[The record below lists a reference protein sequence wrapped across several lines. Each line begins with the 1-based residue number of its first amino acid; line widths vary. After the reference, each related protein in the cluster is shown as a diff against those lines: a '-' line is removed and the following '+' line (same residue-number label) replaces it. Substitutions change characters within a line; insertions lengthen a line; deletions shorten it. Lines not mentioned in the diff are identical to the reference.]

1 MNQNITEY
9 KNKPGDFKMY
19 YCKASIKDGYYI
31 TNGDEHFYHFM
42 GKNTCY
48 SIPELLHPEDADG
61 FLEAVERLQ
70 EAPQCLIARIKDSEG
85 QYKCVYMVLEY
96 NGRVFDGFRSFD
108 MKMCNI
114 MEITER
120 YAVYEGLVR
129 KYRTFMTIF
138 QGMFLEYDFATDDLK
153 VYEYRNNQSKSVC
166 HTRLEELN
174 GRIQQ
179 DAGLTGVQ
187 KAEFRVLY
195 EAVKN
200 GRDRIKSGIDAAVF
214 HEKTENVRYE
224 CRLRT
229 MYKDD
234 MHDKVIGIIE
244 VVSNVKPK
252 KRYYLTEEA
261 YDAGTGLLNK
271 RAINEYALE
280 KIHAKSE
287 GVYLAI
293 MDVDDFKRIN
303 DGFGHM
309 FGDEV
314 LAKVAEIIRSVLNA
328 RGAAGRFG
336 GDEFMV
342 VFEEI
347 DSETTLRRI
356 LKTIS
361 KHIQWAFEDVEGL
374 TVTTS
379 IGIAKCPDD
388 GVIYEELFQKADKCL
403 YIAKAKGKNRFII
416 YDEAKHGTVVNEE
429 AANRNIGLKANISE
443 AEKHAVISE
452 LILKLHREGKDALHD
467 TMEQMQIYF
476 DIDGIALYAGEDMH
490 RTGCVGKYV
499 NPIENLTFMFEPE
512 YQAYFDEQGFYIEGV
527 MARLEN
533 KVPLA
538 YRMYTEQENKEMIQC
553 AVLDGN
559 KPLAVVAF
567 DFFNRAPKLGT
578 LDKGLIKIAGRMM
591 AQVIAETESRQSP
604 NVADT
609 WLVARGN
616 KY

>member
-9 KNKPGDFKMY
+9 KNKPGEFQMY
-19 YCKASIKDGYYI
+19 YCKASIKNGYYI
-31 TNGDEHFYHFM
+31 TNGDEAFYHFM

-48 SIPELLHPEDADG
+48 SIPELLHPEDVEG
-61 FLEAVERLQ
+61 FLAAADRL
-70 EAPQCLIARIKDSEG
+70 EEEPQCLIARIRDSEG

-96 NGRVFDGFRSFD
+96 NGREFEGFQSFD
-108 MKMCNI
+108 IKMCNI
-114 MEITER
+114 MSITGR
-120 YAVYEGLVR
+120 YTVYQELVN

-153 VYEYRNNQSKSVC
+153 VYEYRNNQSKSVL
-166 HTRLEELN
+166 HTTLEELN
-174 GRIQQ
+174 ERTQQ
-179 DAGLTGVQ
+179 DAELTGAQ
-187 KAEFRVLY
+187 KTEFHVLY
-195 EAVKN
+195 EAVKS

-214 HEKTENVRYE
+214 HERTENVRYE

-229 MYKDD
+229 IYKDD
-234 MHDKVIGIIE
+234 VRDKVNGL
-244 VVSNVKPK
+244 VVVISNEKPK

-280 KIHAKSE
+280 KIHAGSE

-314 LAKVAEIIRSVLNA
+314 LAKVSEIIRSVLNA

-336 GDEFMV
+336 GDEFMI

-347 DSETTLRRI
+347 DSEATLRRI

-379 IGIAKCPDD
+379 VGIAKCPDD

-429 AANRNIGLKANISE
+429 AASRSIGLKANISE

-452 LILKLHREGKDALHD
+452 LILKLHTEGKDALHF

-476 DIDGIALYAGEDMH
+476 DIDGVAVYAGEDMH
-490 RTGCVGKYV
+490 RMDCVGKYV
-499 NPIENLTFMFEPE
+499 NPIENLTCMQDPA
-512 YQAYFDEQGFYIEGV
+512 YQEYFDDQGFYIEGA

-538 YRMYTEQENKEMIQC
+538 YRLYMEQENKEVIQC
-553 AVLDGN
+553 AVLEGN

-591 AQVIAETESRQSP
+591 AQVAAEMH
-604 NVADT
+604 
-609 WLVARGN
+609 G
-616 KY
+616 

>member
-1 MNQNITEY
+1 MMHNITEY
-9 KNKPGDFKMY
+9 KGKPDEFQMY
-19 YCKASIKDGYYI
+19 YCKASIKNGYYI
-31 TNGDEHFYHFM
+31 TNGDERFYHFM

-48 SIPELLHPEDADG
+48 SIPELLHPDDVEA
-61 FLEAVERLQ
+61 FLGAAERLG
-70 EAPQCLIARIKDSEG
+70 EETQCLIMRIKDSEG
-85 QYKCVYMVLEY
+85 KYKCVYMELAY
-96 NGRVFDGFRSFD
+96 NGRVFGDFRSFD
-108 MKMCNI
+108 IKMCDI
-114 MEITER
+114 MAITGR
-120 YAVYEGLVR
+120 YVQYSELVE
-129 KYRTFMTIF
+129 KYRTFMTMF
-138 QGMFLEYDFATDDLK
+138 DGMFLEYDFATDILQ
-153 VYEYRNNQSKSVC
+153 VYEYRNNQSKSVLR
-166 HTRLEELN
+166 TGLEELN
-174 GRIQQ
+174 RRTQG
-179 DAGLTGVQ
+179 DGALTGAQ

-195 EAVKN
+195 EAVKS

-214 HEKTENVRYE
+214 HERTQNVRYE

-229 MYKDD
+229 IYKDD
-234 MHDKVIGIIE
+234 MRDKVIGL
-244 VVSNVKPK
+244 VVIVSSEKPEK
-252 KRYYLTEEA
+252 KYYLTEEA
-261 YDAGTGLLNK
+261 YDPGTGLLNK

-280 KIHAKSE
+280 KIHENSE

-314 LAKVAEIIRSVLNA
+314 LAKVSEIIRSVLNA
-328 RGAAGRFG
+328 RGVAGRFG

-388 GVIYEELFQKADKCL
+388 GVVYEELFQKADKCL

-429 AANRNIGLKANISE
+429 AASRNIGLRANISE

-452 LILKLHREGKDALHD
+452 LVLKLHREGKAALHD
-467 TMEQMQIYF
+467 AMEQMQVYF
-476 DIDGIALYAGEDMH
+476 DVDGVALYAGADM
-490 RTGCVGKYV
+490 RRVDSVGKYV
-499 NPIENLTFMFEPE
+499 NPIQNLSCIYEPAYLE
-512 YQAYFDEQGFYIEGV
+512 YFDGQGFYLEGS

-533 KVPLA
+533 KVPSA
-538 YRMYTEQENKEMIQC
+538 YRMYTEQENKEFVQC
-553 AVLDGN
+553 VVLDNGT
-559 KPLAVVAF
+559 PLAVVAF
-567 DFFNRAPKLGT
+567 DFFNRMPKVGE
-578 LDKGLIKIAGRMM
+578 LDRGLMKTAGRMM
-591 AQVIAETESRQSP
+591 AHVLAGPVRHP
-604 NVADT
+604 
-609 WLVARGN
+609 
-616 KY
+616 